1 MSEDQNQRNTR
12 NSDKDV
18 QRAKEL
24 VGLHHEL
31 KTRHVNGSVDAA
43 DEDLARAREDVGR
56 VLRELSMR

>member
-1 MSEDQNQRNTR
+1 M
-12 NSDKDV
+12 

-24 VGLHHEL
+24 VGLHHAL